1 MIIAAFCSGGRHAK
15 DFGYIV
21 ERHRTIDPEPYDLAA
36 RFGQARQHDAD
47 TQELIFEACRRLGN
61 QPLNFRRV
69 ERQTSDATGIRH
81 TGVEQRPIDIA
92 GHIAHRTRGVVAL
105 GHAQIYVVEYILGI
119 GRAPDMVAHI
129 AEKLLLVRFHIIGQL
144 SYEFVPVH
152 AV

>member
-1 MIIAAFCSGGRHAK
+1 MNL
-15 DFGYIV
+15 IV
-21 ERHRTIDPEPYDLAA
+21 
-36 RFGQARQHDAD
+36 
-47 TQELIFEACRRLGN
+47 
-61 QPLNFRRV
+61 
-69 ERQTSDATGIRH
+69 QTFVITFMRSSI
-81 TGVEQRPIDIA
+81 PIDIA

>member
-1 MIIAAFCSGGRHAK
+1 MTSLHVSGKPDSMMLTRWNSSSK
-15 DFGYIV
+15 
-21 ERHRTIDPEPYDLAA
+21 
-36 RFGQARQHDAD
+36 QADGS
-47 TQELIFEACRRLGN
+47 EN